1 MRGITS
7 SQASDSLH
15 VSLDGVQQAAVGG
28 FGRDWSWSKVDLSGG
43 DSQLTL
49 DGGLHE
55 LALQMR
61 EDGLRVDAVMASDDP
76 AFVPSGA
83 VASSSPTGTITSTA
97 GLLNSH
103 LVTYRYDDLYRLTE
117 ATYVGDLNASYRYQ
131 YDFVGNMAAYTETV
145 DSTTKVVTRTFNANN
160 QLTHETTDGTL
171 HKDFFYDDNGNLV
184 QENALTTAVPVKL
197 YDFNQRNLMIRYS
210 ESISQTVTKAEF
222 VYDGNNDRVAQSAWD
237 GGVQTAE
244 TRYTNDTLG
253 LTHVLVSDD
262 GTLKSYFLFGNMMIG
277 QQVTGSSQFMTHVV
291 DGLGSVRVEM
301 ETSGASYMR
310 TFSPFGETLAESG
323 SSGSVYGYTG
333 QQHDAST
340 DLIYLRARYYNPSL
354 KVFTAKDPWS
364 GTSRRPV
371 TLHGY
376 AYTYNSPSNFSDPS
390 GFDAWWCE
398 DDVVGFNASFSD
410 EKKQATCQATH
421 LESNTECKVID
432 GVYNCEH
439 AELLSRAQGI
449 EVGGAADK
457 SFYEWNLFDAF
468 IAQLEYIRYGRGTSP
483 YGISIL
489 YRLYK
494 NLPLCNP

>member
-1 MRGITS
+1 MFGGLHGRVSRTRPFSFPPNSKTCPLNQDRYNAVRGITS

-103 LVTYRYDDLYRLTE
+103 VVTYLYDDLYRLTE
-117 ATYVGDLNASYRYQ
+117 ATYVGDLNASYGYQ

-171 HKDFFYDDNGNLV
+171 HKDFYYDDNGNLV

-197 YDFNQRNLMIRYS
+197 YGFNQRNLMIRYS

-237 GGVQTAE
+237 GGLQTAE

-253 LTHVLVSDD
+253 LTQLLVSDD

-277 QQVTGSSQFMTHVV
+277 QQISGSSQFMTHVT

-301 ETSGASYMR
+301 ETSGASYVR

-323 SSGSVYGYTG
+323 TSGSVTRPYT
-333 QQHDAST
+333 
-340 DLIYLRARYYNPSL
+340 
-354 KVFTAKDPWS
+354 
-364 GTSRRPV
+364 
-371 TLHGY
+371 
-376 AYTYNSPSNFSDPS
+376 SPSRNWNFL
-390 GFDAWWCE
+390 A
-398 DDVVGFNASFSD
+398 
-410 EKKQATCQATH
+410 K
-421 LESNTECKVID
+421 
-432 GVYNCEH
+432 
-439 AELLSRAQGI
+439 
-449 EVGGAADK
+449 
-457 SFYEWNLFDAF
+457 
-468 IAQLEYIRYGRGTSP
+468 
-483 YGISIL
+483 
-489 YRLYK
+489 
-494 NLPLCNP
+494 